1 MTEGVN
7 VWLFVLHLFFINIY
21 MGSLIKEP
29 KREVLLMLKKILLL
43 VAACLLLLT
52 MPVLAADD
60 DQSSNSQPSA
70 YSQSGECQGGACT
83 WKR

>member
-1 MTEGVN
+1 
-7 VWLFVLHLFFINIY
+7 
-21 MGSLIKEP
+21 
-29 KREVLLMLKKILLL
+29 MLKKILLL

-52 MPVLAADD
+52 MPVLAADA
-60 DQSSNSQPSA
+60 DQSDNGSSQPSA